1 MVPVLT
7 RTLGIKIELDYII
20 NMKRR
25 ELIKAAY
32 WFLSA
37 GVDAANARD
46 WSDSEEEWKELD
58 EIAWAWWRLE
68 SYVARVLD

>member
-1 MVPVLT
+1 
-7 RTLGIKIELDYII
+7 
-20 NMKRR
+20 MKRR

-37 GVDAANARD
+37 GVGAANARD

>member
-1 MVPVLT
+1 
-7 RTLGIKIELDYII
+7 
-20 NMKRR
+20 MKRR

-46 WSDSEEEWKELD
+46 WTDSEEEWQELD